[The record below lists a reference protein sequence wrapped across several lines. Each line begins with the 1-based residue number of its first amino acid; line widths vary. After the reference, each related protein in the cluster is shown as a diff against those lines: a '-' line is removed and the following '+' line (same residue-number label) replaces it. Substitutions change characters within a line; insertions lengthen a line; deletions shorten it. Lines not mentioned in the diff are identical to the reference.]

1 LSTIRRAAGL
11 AASVLLVGSV
21 FAQEDLKE
29 YRIDHQGSLQDI
41 DKGDLRW
48 QMALGELRGR
58 KHLFALGVVA
68 KTGGEIMVWNSV
80 PLVTTVQ
87 NGQAKT
93 RVTWERDAA
102 FLAWTQVAEWHP
114 VPLPATVKSLSDLAA
129 FIPKA
134 AAGFMLDLGRPIP
147 FRLEG
152 TFDSIASHVFAP
164 PQLTSPA
171 SEKATPVRTDLRVEN
186 VQAEIFGLFSEK
198 AKDFIPR
205 GDTLYMQVKS
215 QDGRIM
221 GRVDSLEQPREATLY
236 LPR

>member
-1 LSTIRRAAGL
+1 LSLSLLAGL
-11 AASVLLVGSV
+11 AV
-21 FAQEDLKE
+21 AQEETKE
-29 YRIDHQGSLQDI
+29 YKVDHQGSLHDV

-48 QMALGELRGR
+48 QMALGDLRNR
-58 KHLFALGVVA
+58 KNLFAVGVVA

-102 FLAWTQVAEWHP
+102 FLAWTQVGEWRA
-114 VPLPATVKSLSDLAA
+114 VPLPAAVRSLQELAA
-129 FIPKA
+129 FIPQA
-134 AAGFMLDLGRPIP
+134 AAGLMLDVGRPLP

-152 TFDSIASHVFAP
+152 TFDAIAAHVMAP
-164 PQLTSPA
+164 A
-171 SEKATPVRTDLRVEN
+171 EGAAAGEKTPPVRTDLRVEN
-186 VQAEIFGLFSEK
+186 AHAEIFGLYSER
-198 AKDFIPR
+198 AKDFLPK
-205 GDTLYMQVKS
+205 GDPLYMQVKS

-221 GRVDSLEQPREATLY
+221 GRVDALERPREAVLY